1 MFTKHTGKALYVIF
15 GAAVTGAVLTSTPA
29 RATDPVEHSPGTIN
43 QASVYESTL
52 KFYLHPARLELGI
65 EAPRP
70 MIDHPAVIVAR
81 ASRMPSDGVV
91 KLTPHPAT
99 VAKSSQL
106 PSVHTT
112 EVTDLAIV
120 H

>member
-1 MFTKHTGKALYVIF
+1 MFTKHTGKTLYVIF
-15 GAAVTGAVLTSTPA
+15 GAAVTGALLTSTPA

-70 MIDHPAVIVAR
+70 MIDHPAVTVAQTGR
-81 ASRMPSDGVV
+81 VPSDDTAKGI
-91 KLTPHPAT
+91 PHPAT
-99 VAKSSQL
+99 VAKSGQL
-106 PSVHTT
+106 PNVHTT
-112 EVTDLAIV
+112 DVIDLATG